1 MNNYLSVTYSYERRP
16 HSNYPNELAKYL
28 YKQHNLNNYKNL
40 IEFGCGRG
48 DILKAFKK
56 FNLNVTGLDVSEE
69 AKTINN
75 DLDII
80 IAKADDKNFNIEKKF
95 DVIFSKSLIEHLEDP
110 LQFLINCKKIL
121 NKNGLII
128 TLTPSWFHHNFGPFY
143 LDYTHR
149 VPFTLHSLR
158 DLGFY
163 AGFQNVEVEYF
174 HQLPFTWKYSYLKFI
189 PKIIRLLKIPYFP
202 MYEKM
207 FPNIWPENLN
217 KLVRFSREVMLISII
232 KT

>member
-1 MNNYLSVTYSYERRP
+1 MNKYLSITYSYERRP
-16 HSNYPNELAKYL
+16 HSDYPEKLVQYL
-28 YKQHNLNNYKNL
+28 YKKYNLKSYNNL

-48 DILKAFKK
+48 DTLRAFKK
-56 FNLNVTGLDVSEE
+56 FNLSVTGIDISEE
-69 AKTINN
+69 AKTANN
-75 DLDII
+75 DLDIRI
-80 IAKADDKNFNIEKKF
+80 TKADKINFSIEKKF
-95 DVIFSKSLIEHLEDP
+95 DVIFSKSLIEYLEDP

-121 NKNGLII
+121 NQKGLII
-128 TLTPSWFHHNFGPFY
+128 TLTPSWYHHNFGPFY

-149 VPFTLHSLR
+149 TPFTLHSLR

-174 HQLPFTWKYSYLKFI
+174 YQLPFTWKYNYLKFI
-189 PKIIRLLKIPYFP
+189 PKIISLLKTPYFP

-217 KLVRFSREVMLISII
+217 KLIRFSREMMLISVI